1 MRVLTCWHIEITWCF
16 PVSFVYDRRRG
27 SGGDLISDSNV
38 RARELQQQRREIEIE
53 ESLELVIA
61 VHESDF
67 EFDVIDETELFG
79 FVRIRHDSCLSLGW
93 GSI

>member
-1 MRVLTCWHIEITWCF
+1 MIVAN
-16 PVSFVYDRRRG
+16 RG
-27 SGGDLISDSNV
+27 SESGGDLVSDSNM
-38 RARELQQQRREIEIE
+38 RARELQQQRREVEIE
-53 ESLELVIA
+53 ESLELVVA